1 VNERNDTE
9 TKERARLDYPFG
21 PAPAAGAT
29 REVAL
34 GVTWVRLP
42 LPFRLDHINVWLI
55 EEENGFT
62 VVDTGLNDPRIR
74 DVWESV
80 FASVMKGRPV
90 RRVIVTH
97 LHPDHVGLAGWL
109 TEKFDVPLYMTR
121 TEYLLCRTM
130 VADTGR
136 EAPPEGIRFYKA
148 AGFSEEALERYR
160 KRFGFFGSAVHR
172 LPQSFLRMQEGD
184 RLTLG
189 GREWQVVVGRGH
201 SPEHACL
208 ICPALNIVIAGDQ
221 ILPRIS
227 SNVSVHPT
235 EPEANPLGDWL
246 SSCARL
252 KSVLPADI
260 LVLPSHNEPFRGAHL
275 RLDALIRGHEAALAK
290 LAELCRTPKRAVDVF
305 GALFLGGVSEATYI
319 MAAGE
324 SIAHLNYL
332 VAAGR
337 MRRERDVNGV
347 DWYHTVL

>member
-1 VNERNDTE
+1 MDQGSDSNL
-9 TKERARLDYPFG
+9 KERARLEYPFG
-21 PAPAAGAT
+21 RAPEPGAT
-29 REVAL
+29 REVAE

-55 EEENGFT
+55 EEDDGFT

-74 DVWESV
+74 EVWESV
-80 FASVMKGRPV
+80 FANVLKGRV
-90 RRVIVTH
+90 VKRVIVTH
-97 LHPDHVGLAGWL
+97 LHPDHAGLAGWL
-109 TEKFDVPLYMTR
+109 CEKFGAPLVMTR

-136 EAPPEGIRFYKA
+136 EAPPEGLRFYAA
-148 AGFSEEALERYR
+148 AGFSEEKLALYR
-160 KRFGFFGSAVHR
+160 KRFGFFGAAVHR
-172 LPQSFLRMQEGD
+172 LPQSFLRMQEGE

-189 GREWQVVVGRGH
+189 GREWQVVIGRGH

-208 ICPALNIVIAGDQ
+208 VCPTLNVVIAGDQ

-252 KSVLPADI
+252 KSVLRAEI
-260 LVLPSHNEPFRGAHL
+260 LVLPSHNEPFHGAHL

-290 LAELCRTPKRAVDVF
+290 LEALCRTPKRAVDVF
-305 GALFLGGVSEATYI
+305 GALFLGGVTDATYI
-319 MAAGE
+319 MATGE

-332 VAAGR
+332 IAAGR
-337 MRRERDVNGV
+337 MRRERDMNGV
-347 DWYHTVL
+347 DWYQTRA

>member
-1 VNERNDTE
+1 MDGSH
-9 TKERARLDYPFG
+9 TKEKRERARLDYPFG
-21 PAPAAGAT
+21 PAPAPGVT
-29 REVAL
+29 REVAP
-34 GVTWVRLP
+34 GVTWLRLP

-55 EEENGFT
+55 EEKDGFT
-62 VVDTGLNDPRIR
+62 VVDTGLNELGIR
-74 DVWESV
+74 EIWESV
-80 FASVMKGRPV
+80 FTDVMKGHPARCV
-90 RRVIVTH
+90 VVTH

-109 TEKFDVPLYMTR
+109 VEKFDAPLLMTR

-136 EAPPEGIRFYKA
+136 EAPPEGLRFYKA
-148 AGFSEEALERYR
+148 AGFSEEKLALYR

-172 LPQSFLRMQEGD
+172 LPQSFLRLQEGD

-208 ICPALNIVIAGDQ
+208 VCPALNIVIAGDQ

-252 KSVLPADI
+252 KTILPADI
-260 LVLPSHNEPFRGAHL
+260 LVLPSHNEPFRGAHS
-275 RLDALIRGHEAALAK
+275 RLDALIRGHETALAK
-290 LAELCRTPKRAVDVF
+290 LEALCRTPKRAVDVF
-305 GALFLGGVSEATYI
+305 GALFLGGVTDATYI
-319 MAAGE
+319 MATGE

-332 VAAGR
+332 VAHGR
-337 MRRERDVNGV
+337 MQRERDLNGV
-347 DWYHTVL
+347 DWYRAIA